1 MPLRAVPAQVVLESA
16 PPEEEVP
23 AMTILF
29 AVPPRPQHKGTLIHL
44 YNPAMHT
51 VHTREGSYETKS
63 VAVCGAVVVFEENR
77 ALMKP
82 LHEAAD
88 WAGQHN
94 RVDGLPSTVLRWC
107 PLCLGRALSQNH
119 DLVELMIHELARRQ
133 EKG

>member
-1 MPLRAVPAQVVLESA
+1 
-16 PPEEEVP
+16 
-23 AMTILF
+23 MTLF

-44 YNPAMHT
+44 YNPETRT
-51 VHTREGSYETKS
+51 VNTRYGSHETNS
-63 VAVCGAVVVFEENR
+63 IALCGSLVIYAENR
-77 ALMKP
+77 QLMKP

-119 DLVELMIHELARRQ
+119 DLVEQMIHELAKRQ
-133 EKG
+133 QEG